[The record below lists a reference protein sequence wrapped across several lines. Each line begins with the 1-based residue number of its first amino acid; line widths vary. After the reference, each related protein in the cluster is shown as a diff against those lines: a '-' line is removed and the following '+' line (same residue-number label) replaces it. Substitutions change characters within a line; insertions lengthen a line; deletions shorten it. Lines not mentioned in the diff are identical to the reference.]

1 MTKVPTGSWWRECLA
16 TFPSPYR
23 PWRNV
28 GSSSFSWNVWHVF
41 CCCEFIVVMARS
53 KILDLSREGK
63 NLRVRIA
70 ALQKPQSF
78 HYSHHGPCVIRPF
91 YFQFRK
97 KMKFYFLFVLFM
109 NSSRFFEAKLPYCR
123 KNTDM
128 LTTKLKIL
136 FYLT

>member
-1 MTKVPTGSWWRECLA
+1 MMQHRLDTYITKSVFDVLFFKVGPTWERKMVKGYMASGGITAGDKRVGRALSVV
-16 TFPSPYR
+16 SPLYQVQ
-23 PWRNV
+23 RN
-28 GSSSFSWNVWHVF
+28 SNT
-41 CCCEFIVVMARS
+41 ARQT
-53 KILDLSREGK
+53 
-63 NLRVRIA
+63 N
-70 ALQKPQSF
+70 
-78 HYSHHGPCVIRPF
+78 GPCVIRPF
-91 YFQFRK
+91 HFQFRK